1 MPKVGFEPTWEYS
14 HYALNVARLPVSPLR
29 LQRALFYTN
38 TNDCQQTRAG
48 CSKSQYAGSSAEMLS
63 PDCHTCPAE
72 RSGAGN
78 PAVLAWIPRHWH
90 PWQWQCRRALQ
101 LK

>member
-38 TNDCQQTRAG
+38 TNDCQQTRGRMQQISVCWEFCRNALAG
-48 CSKSQYAGSSAEMLS
+48 F
-63 PDCHTCPAE
+63 
-72 RSGAGN
+72 GN

-90 PWQWQCRRALQ
+90 PWQCGNPGERCS
-101 LK
+101 